1 MHGLGSVGTHLL
13 DELPEDTLRV
23 AVRVEVGRV
32 EGVDAL
38 VPRGLEDSEGL
49 RIDDHKCQWP
59 HLGL

>member
-1 MHGLGSVGTHLL
+1 MHGRGSVGTHLL

-38 VPRGLEDSEGL
+38 VPRGLEDGERL
-49 RIDDHKCQWP
+49 EIDDHACQWP
-59 HLGL
+59 RLGL

>member
-38 VPRGLEDSEGL
+38 VPRGLEDGEGL
-49 RIDDHKCQWP
+49 RIDDHACQWP